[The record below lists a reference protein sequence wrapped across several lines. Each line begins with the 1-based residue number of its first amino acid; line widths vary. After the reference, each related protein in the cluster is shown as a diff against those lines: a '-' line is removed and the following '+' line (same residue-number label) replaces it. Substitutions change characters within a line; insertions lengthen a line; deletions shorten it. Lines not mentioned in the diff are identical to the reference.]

1 MAHFLFTCLTL
12 PLFPKWGCFTSHG
25 YFTFC
30 SNEVFTYLI
39 NMGQIVPILWQPH
52 NLYLQLKASI
62 MVTHYSCCALGQKVA
77 VSVVSCYDV
86 KQLSQMGSSS
96 SSCSSSEWTSATVS
110 LYNQFEFSFS
120 SFFMCLTIITT
131 QNMLF
136 LVYCFLAYSYPF
148 ASSNDRVSLKLALAS
163 NIILLP
169 QMLLP
174 SRLLFYCWVPSIRAL
189 TLKVV

>member
-1 MAHFLFTCLTL
+1 MASLTICN
-12 PLFPKWGCFTSHG
+12 FNS
-25 YFTFC
+25 
-30 SNEVFTYLI
+30 I
-39 NMGQIVPILWQPH
+39 Q
-52 NLYLQLKASI
+52 ASVI
-62 MVTHYSCCALGQKVA
+62 MVTHNSCCALGQKVA

-96 SSCSSSEWTSATVS
+96 SSDELFLERVNIRATVS
-110 LYNQFEFSFS
+110 LYNQFEFSCS
-120 SFFMCLTIITT
+120 SFFFFMCLTIITT

-189 TLKVV
+189 ISKVV